1 MINDINETFQ
11 TYKTSYKVYEKQK
24 AKGNSLELSAFYILA
39 ILYSSRTKLEK
50 MKKHIKFMQN

>member
-1 MINDINETFQ
+1 MKHFKHIRQATRSM
-11 TYKTSYKVYEKQK
+11 KSKKQREIVK
-24 AKGNSLELSAFYILA
+24 ELSAFYILA